1 MNIYK
6 LRKESF
12 FPEREKLNFFLEYW
26 DMIEI
31 NTNFSGKLLY
41 LTSFQEKNCER

>member
-12 FPEREKLNFFLEYW
+12 FPERKKLNFFLEYW
-26 DMIEI
+26 AMIEI
-31 NTNFSGKLLY
+31 NTIFQANFLFNLF
-41 LTSFQEKNCER
+41 LEKNCEPY